1 MNHTLHYSSESEILN
16 SVIERLGID
25 PDVAN
30 VIDIQIVNITSLAKL
45 FGLILGK
52 IAQDNGTITD
62 ITEQVFS
69 RQQNVRESF
78 VRDISET
85 ARRNFEPGGVA
96 ATLLFSRGV
105 HAILAHRVA
114 HQLWLNNNK
123 NLALAIKST
132 LGRALST
139 DIHPAAQIGSGL
151 WLDHGLGFVVGETAV
166 IEDDVSIW
174 HNVTLGST
182 LTDSGTTRHPRI
194 KQGAVIGAGAMI
206 LGDITIGE
214 GATVAAGAI
223 VLDDVPANRVIVGH
237 KASLKGEAKVS
248 FLSNSSIKEEK

>member
-1 MNHTLHYSSESEILN
+1 MSQLLHDEILN
-16 SVIERLGID
+16 SVTDRLTSNPAIADIIGI
-25 PDVAN
+25 
-30 VIDIQIVNITSLAKL
+30 QSSNITSLAKF
-45 FGLILGK
+45 FGLILGR
-52 IAQDNGTITD
+52 IAQDNGAITN
-62 ITEQVFS
+62 ITEHVFS
-69 RQQNVRESF
+69 QHQSVLESS

-105 HAILAHRVA
+105 HATLAHRVA
-114 HQLWLNNNK
+114 HQLWLDDDK

-132 LGRALST
+132 LGRALNT
-139 DIHPAAQIGSGL
+139 DIHPAAHIGSGT

-182 LTDSGTTRHPRI
+182 LTDSGATRHPRI
-194 KQGAVIGAGAMI
+194 KRGAVIGAGAMI
-206 LGDITIGE
+206 LGDITVGE

-223 VLDDVPANRVIVGH
+223 VLDDVPAARVIVGH
-237 KASLKGEAKVS
+237 KASLKGDAQVS
-248 FLSNSSIKEEK
+248 FLPQKEER

>member
-69 RQQNVRESF
+69 RQQNVRESS

-85 ARRNFEPGGVA
+85 ARRNFE
-96 ATLLFSRGV
+96 
-105 HAILAHRVA
+105 I
-114 HQLWLNNNK
+114 
-123 NLALAIKST
+123 
-132 LGRALST
+132 GRA
-139 DIHPAAQIGSGL
+139 H
-151 WLDHGLGFVVGETAV
+151 V
-166 IEDDVSIW
+166 
-174 HNVTLGST
+174 
-182 LTDSGTTRHPRI
+182 
-194 KQGAVIGAGAMI
+194 
-206 LGDITIGE
+206 
-214 GATVAAGAI
+214 
-223 VLDDVPANRVIVGH
+223 
-237 KASLKGEAKVS
+237 
-248 FLSNSSIKEEK
+248 